1 LATRRA
7 IVTRPPFKL
16 LDDEARVLISRL
28 SAIELNCP
36 LDLRDHR
43 PFVRAFLRAVHEA
56 TGKTFSPAIYRRLL
70 SAYAPQRRPSTSTLA
85 IEKQRLCDELLLERD
100 GATEAATLDA
110 PRLGEVI
117 RAAIAE
123 AMGERTTPT
132 RRAGAGA
139 GAAGP
144 DTAFWRERAAESEQ
158 ALADTRAQAAR
169 LAGELLA
176 ARASAELLATEL
188 AAARHTLNKQAESIA
203 KLAAE
208 AEESRRFTMCAID
221 DARGESRL
229 WRERCQAVEKQAFA
243 KAREDNI
250 LLETFRQLAYQ
261 RGAAI
266 PPLLRKG
273 TT

>member
-1 LATRRA
+1 M
-7 IVTRPPFKL
+7 TRPPFKL

-28 SAIELNCP
+28 SAIEANCP
-36 LDLRDHR
+36 LDPRDHR

-70 SAYAPQRRPSTSTLA
+70 SAYAPERRPSTSTLA
-85 IEKQRLCDELLLERD
+85 IEKERLADELALERD

-110 PRLGEVI
+110 PRLGEAI
-117 RAAIAE
+117 RAAIVE
-123 AMGERTTPT
+123 AMGERATPT
-132 RRAGAGA
+132 RHAGAGA
-139 GAAGP
+139 NATGP
-144 DTAFWRERAAESEQ
+144 DTAFWRERAVESEQ
-158 ALADTRAQAAR
+158 ALADARAQAAR

-176 ARASAELLATEL
+176 AQASVTLMANELE
-188 AAARHTLNKQAESIA
+188 AARHTLNQQAASIG

-208 AEESRRFTMCAID
+208 AEESRRFTMRAID
-221 DARGESRL
+221 DARGETRS
-229 WRERCQAVEKQAFA
+229 WRERCQVIEAQASA

-266 PPLLRKG
+266 PPMLQKG
-273 TT
+273 SK